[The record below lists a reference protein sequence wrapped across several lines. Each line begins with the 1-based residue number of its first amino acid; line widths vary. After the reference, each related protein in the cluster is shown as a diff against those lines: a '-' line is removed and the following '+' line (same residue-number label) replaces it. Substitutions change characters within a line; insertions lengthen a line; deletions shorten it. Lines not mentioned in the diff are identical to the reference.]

1 MVKNS
6 RKSTFCHDSWYTL
19 SPPHFCLAKV
29 TTQIF
34 DEFGDQ
40 EEYGHIEQD
49 STRVHDPKKK
59 EKKNRKSSRNT
70 FQAGATVDAKNYSV
84 KTTYLL

>member
-1 MVKNS
+1 MV
-6 RKSTFCHDSWYTL
+6 L
-19 SPPHFCLAKV
+19 SLRLTSV
-29 TTQIF
+29 YLTTQIF

-49 STRVHDPKKK
+49 STRVHDPEKKRKKK
-59 EKKNRKSSRNT
+59 GESSRNA